1 MLSFRKIALLLVAA
15 GSVLSAQAQTG
26 QSDAE
31 RRAANRE
38 AAMERRMRMD
48 REGGT
53 SVPAVVPGGR
63 GYYRHHEYRTYHRH
77 MHRHANRHHVHRHPM
92 HRHHVR

>member
-26 QSDAE
+26 QSDVE

-38 AAMERRMRMD
+38 AAMERRMKMD

-53 SVPAVVPGGR
+53 STPVVVPGGR
-63 GYYRHHEYRTYHRH
+63 GYHRYHGYRSHPRHYR
-77 MHRHANRHHVHRHPM
+77 HRHP